1 LGGEHVTIN
10 NRGISAEIHQW
21 EEGGRVEVKAYDSDS
36 RGDPR
41 RVRIKV
47 WMDHRPGEVV
57 KGCGAL
63 NMTHYDINIPE
74 DTAVAILQQ
83 LARMYPTACAE
94 ALGYEE
100 YPDVSC

>member
-1 LGGEHVTIN
+1 MTIN

-21 EEGGRVEVKAYDSDS
+21 EGGGRVEARVYEDT
-36 RGDPR
+36 GR
-41 RVRIKV
+41 RVNIKV

-57 KGCGAL
+57 KGCM

-83 LARMYPTACAE
+83 LARMYPSACAE

-100 YPDVSC
+100 MPDDYS